1 MFDRDVNSSP
11 QTCRT
16 SRGEIPTVCNEAES
30 LFLSALAAW
39 VHLESWKRT
48 NNPTAA
54 MQVFTARSKNI
65 QRDPEQVVL
74 NKPALSCS
82 VCWVDGTKIR
92 WAGQHRP
99 GFLRFCVT
107 VKVNPPPKELDGGWN
122 NEWLELDFA
131 QRAPAWLTHS
141 TIKSKCWQL
150 GLISHNCCGLGTEK
164 PNEWESKI
172 QRKREKQ
179 RQSLKRGVK
188 NGTSSSLDVT
198 WGYYFRARVLFVF
211 HYADYCRF
219 WRGRVTEK

>member
-1 MFDRDVNSSP
+1 MSLEWFLIHIPFVTAVWCLTEMWTLLLKP
-11 QTCRT
+11 CRT
-16 SRGEIPTVCNEAES
+16 SRGEIPTVCSEAES

-39 VHLESWKRT
+39 VHLECWKQT

-65 QRDPEQVVL
+65 QRDPEHVVL
-74 NKPALSCS
+74 NKPVLLCS
-82 VCWVDGTKIR
+82 VCWGDGTKIR
-92 WAGQHRP
+92 WAGQYRP

-107 VKVNPPPKELDGGWN
+107 VKVNPPAKELGGGWN

-172 QRKREKQ
+172 QRNREKQ
-179 RQSLKRGVK
+179 RQSLK
-188 NGTSSSLDVT
+188 
-198 WGYYFRARVLFVF
+198 WG
-211 HYADYCRF
+211 
-219 WRGRVTEK
+219 